1 MIAALVDCLIRSEVS
16 ACIDLFA
23 SIPDS
28 GREIRNIKPDFHFF
42 SHSGAIWSL
51 CTALENGTDSLPP
64 VPRIWS
70 AAGIMPDSDDE
81 YIQDVSDDEAGAHQ
95 VGRVTGPST
104 RRGAG
109 QGARGTGG
117 WEVTRTWE
125 NVVEGEDGTIS
136 GTVEGLLEAG
146 KRKR

>member
-1 MIAALVDCLIRSEVS
+1 
-16 ACIDLFA
+16 
-23 SIPDS
+23 
-28 GREIRNIKPDFHFF
+28 
-42 SHSGAIWSL
+42 
-51 CTALENGTDSLPP
+51 
-64 VPRIWS
+64 
-70 AAGIMPDSDDE
+70 MPDSDDD
-81 YIQDVSDDEAGAHQ
+81 YIQDVSDDEVGAHQ
-95 VGRVTGPST
+95 VSRVTGPST

-109 QGARGTGG
+109 QGTRGNGG